1 MESCRVGGIEWHF
14 CWGGEKK
21 QIFLV
26 YVQQKLYFFVVYIVF
41 DIVFV
46 VAIVMY
52 QNLHVMVTSFGC
64 CLYSGVPPRVP
75 VVLGFCSVWE
85 KMGM

>member
-1 MESCRVGGIEWHF
+1 MALNGTSVGV
-14 CWGGEKK
+14 GEKK

-26 YVQQKLYFFVVYIVF
+26 HVQQKLYFFVVYIVF

-46 VAIVMY
+46 VVIVMY
-52 QNLHVMVTSFGC
+52 QNLHVMMTSFGC

-75 VVLGFCSVWE
+75 VV
-85 KMGM
+85 